1 MVGANEYLSENVFQW
16 LAHRHTQRLWERGE
30 RRDGVGNSRTEF
42 QNHKDSER
50 KRRVLETDGEDGQ
63 ESD

>member
-1 MVGANEYLSENVFQW
+1 MAGTLTHPKAVGK
-16 LAHRHTQRLWERGE
+16 RGE
-30 RRDGVGNSRTEF
+30 KRQSRE
-42 QNHKDSER
+42 QQDRAPEPQRHRDSER